1 MIIRPYIFRVYAMSI
16 QSADAPVKFNVR
28 VNQYRY
34 SYADLLRIWQEADQL
49 GYYSASLF
57 DLLTVDALECW
68 TTLTAL
74 LAQTQRIRAVPMVL
88 ANQYRHPVLTAKMVA
103 TLDVISGG
111 RITLGI
117 GAGGSHS
124 DTEHSGLPFPP
135 TRQRCEM
142 LEESLTIIRRLWT
155 EPSVEFSGERYQVS
169 GASVEPKPTQRPA
182 PPILVGGHGP
192 RYVLPM
198 IGRTAD
204 IANVGSNDTVEQHRR
219 YAGIIRQAAEA
230 AGRDPAGIE
239 LTHNADCVIAPDAAR
254 VRAAGGTIGRGG
266 WDDRNRVSGGPT
278 AQHALR
284 YTRSDLRPNQRV
296 RRVRDPILFCRV
308 PQPCAFGDA
317 GPVRQRGY
325 GPVRVVIEPTPP
337 LGSGTGPCGRSLRNQ
352 PLHVGAPPLG
362 WRKARI
368 AQEQEH
374 Y

>member
-1 MIIRPYIFRVYAMSI
+1 MAMT
-16 QSADAPVKFNVR
+16 ADQAPVKFNVR

-34 SYADLLRIWQEADQL
+34 GYEDLLRIWQEADGL

-117 GAGGSHS
+117 GAGGSRS
-124 DTEHSGLPFPP
+124 DTEHSGLPFPS
-135 TRQRCEM
+135 TRVRCEM

-155 EPSVEFSGERYQVS
+155 EPSVDYDGKHYQVS
-169 GASVEPKPTQRPA
+169 GASIEPKPTQMPA

-204 IANVGSNDTVEQHRR
+204 ICNVGSNDTVEQHRQ
-219 YAGIIRQAAEA
+219 YVGIIRRAAEA
-230 AGRDPAGIE
+230 AGRNPSGIE
-239 LTHNADCVIAPDAAR
+239 LTHNADCVIAP
-254 VRAAGGTIGRGG
+254 T
-266 WDDRNRVSGGPT
+266 
-278 AQHALR
+278 
-284 YTRSDLRPNQRV
+284 QRE
-296 RRVRDPILFCRV
+296 
-308 PQPCAFGDA
+308 
-317 GPVRQRGY
+317 Y
-325 GPVRVVIEPTPP
+325 E
-337 LGSGTGPCGRSLRNQ
+337 SL
-352 PLHVGAPPLG
+352 V
-362 WRKARI
+362 ARI
-368 AQEQEH
+368 AHDAGMTATAYEADRLRNTLSGTPEQICDRIGEYVDFGIRYFFVVFPNPAPSETLALFAQEVMAKVNG
-374 Y
+374 